1 MNDKV
6 CIEVSHVNLD
16 RIIEALCKQLDEYKS
31 LLKYHMDENAR
42 LRREIEEMKEAGK
55 HE

>member
-16 RIIEALCKQLDEYKS
+16 RIIEALCEQIGEHKS
-31 LLKYHMDENAR
+31 LLKYYTDENAK
-42 LRREIEEMKEAGK
+42 LRCEIEAMKEAGK